1 MDSAISLKK
10 FLYCSLFFILFAS
23 NESFAQDTVMQKRNS
38 IGIEVGH
45 FLLEPSIYF
54 QQDRGRWLYQLKVGY
69 TPGNYEWGNG
79 LNWNGYVVG
88 GEIDFKLN
96 KRKNFPYYAAGFYH
110 SYVFIDSTVIADEM
124 KAESYRYEGTYFGLR
139 QALGYQWNFK
149 YWNLSIAAGANL
161 FHYNSATTNKQY
173 LFLSPVL
180 TPEDMSNE
188 TDNGW
193 RVLPTLSFALGYRF

>member
-79 LNWNGYVVG
+79 LNGNGYVVG

-139 QALGYQWNFK
+139 QALGIYLLRQEQT
-149 YWNLSIAAGANL
+149 YS
-161 FHYNSATTNKQY
+161 TTIVQQLISSTY
-173 LFLSPVL
+173 FFPLFLLQKICLMKQIMVGEFCPH
-180 TPEDMSNE
+180 
-188 TDNGW
+188 
-193 RVLPTLSFALGYRF
+193 